1 MDRRIVSVG
10 IAGGIAGAVVMA
22 MYAMIAAATYQH
34 TGFFTPLYHIASPI
48 IGTDTLMRSM
58 GTTYFSLGPALVGLV
73 VHMMVGAFWG
83 IVFALGASRLGL
95 RGPAAAGVGI
105 VYGLAVMLFMAF
117 IGLPITAAV
126 LRGGDMVSDM
136 ATLAGWGT
144 FAVEHATYG
153 LVLGA
158 VWAARGVTVD
168 HVGSTARVHA

>member
-10 IAGGIAGAVVMA
+10 ILGGVVGAVVMA

-58 GTTYFSLGPALVGLV
+58 GTTYFSLGPALVGAA
-73 VHMMVGAFWG
+73 VHMMVGAFFG
-83 IVFALGASRLGL
+83 LVFALGASRIGL
-95 RGPAAAGVGI
+95 RGPAAVAVGI
-105 VYGLAVMLFMAF
+105 VYGLVVMLFMAF

-126 LRGGDMVSDM
+126 LRGGDMVGDM
-136 ATLAGWGT
+136 ATLVGWPT
-144 FAVEHATYG
+144 FSVEHAIYG
-153 LVLGA
+153 LVLGV

-168 HVGSTARVHA
+168 HVGSTAHVHA